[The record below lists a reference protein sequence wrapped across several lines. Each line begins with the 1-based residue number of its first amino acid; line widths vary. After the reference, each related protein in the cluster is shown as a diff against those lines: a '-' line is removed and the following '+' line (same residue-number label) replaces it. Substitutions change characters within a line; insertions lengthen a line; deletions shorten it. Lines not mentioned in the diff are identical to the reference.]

1 MKSTAVLSFLAFAHY
16 GLANER
22 TGPSVTPQDASPL
35 GARALLEKRDTC
47 ESGGSCIIGQCCG
60 YDGCSMNCCGVDT
73 TGEGVGCNIGASCD
87 YANESV
93 FIGCCNDLLGRGC
106 TGTPTMITMS
116 TIYGDYTP
124 TNEATTTT
132 TTREPTFTSTSSDEP
147 TETET
152 LTLPTATQT
161 PLPTVTLDDTDSE
174 DPLETSTDDDTTT
187 TRPTSSAD
195 DFSSSSSEETTTADD
210 SNAADLTPT
219 LTAET
224 PAPTESG
231 DAAAVVNPSL
241 WVVAGLGAML
251 AFL

>member
-1 MKSTAVLSFLAFAHY
+1 MKYSIALSFLAFAHY

-22 TGPSVTPQDASPL
+22 SGPAVTPQDTSPL

-47 ESGGSCIIGQCCG
+47 EGGGSCIVGQCCG
-60 YDGCSMNCCGVDT
+60 DGCAMNCCGVDMN
-73 TGEGVGCNIGASCD
+73 GGGVGCNIGATCD

-93 FIGCCNDLLGRGC
+93 FIGCCMDFLGRGC
-106 TGTPTMITMS
+106 TGTPTMVTLS

-132 TTREPTFTSTSSDEP
+132 TRESTFTSTSADEP

-152 LTLPTATQT
+152 PTLPTATQT
-161 PLPTVTLDDTDSE
+161 SLPTATLTNSDDE
-174 DPLETSTDDDTTT
+174 DPFETGTDDDTTT

-195 DFSSSSSEETTTADD
+195 DDDFSFPSETTTSDD
-210 SNAADLTPT
+210 STDNNLTPT

-224 PAPTESG
+224 PQPTESD
-231 DAAAVVNPSL
+231 DAASVVHPSL
-241 WVVAGLGAML
+241 WFIAGLGALL
-251 AFL
+251 AF